1 MVCDD
6 SVYCQEPSKGFEFW
20 SQSLKDIAKC
30 LLKQQLINRHTGNN
44 IDITFSTIVIDYIIC
59 NRSIS
64 HNASAT
70 DNILSIADICFI

>member
-6 SVYCQEPSKGFEFW
+6 SVYCQEPSKGFEVLEPKT
-20 SQSLKDIAKC
+20 LKDIAKC

-59 NRSIS
+59 KSI
-64 HNASAT
+64 
-70 DNILSIADICFI
+70 DITQC

>member
-1 MVCDD
+1 MI
-6 SVYCQEPSKGFEFW
+6 VYTVKNPAKDLSFGAK
-20 SQSLKDIAKC
+20 SLKDIAKC